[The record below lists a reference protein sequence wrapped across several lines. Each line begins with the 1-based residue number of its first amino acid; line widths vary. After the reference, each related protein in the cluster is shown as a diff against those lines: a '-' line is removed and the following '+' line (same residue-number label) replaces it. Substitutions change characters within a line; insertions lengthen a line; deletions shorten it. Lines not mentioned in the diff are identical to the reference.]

1 MSNNF
6 HIPGRPRTPKPS
18 ILSEIIAS
26 LQHPDVLRT
35 GITTNK
41 EGDWAILVVVK
52 KDSPIPIKEIEVKS
66 MQFPVIYQE
75 DSGSMPIARPAYPLL
90 GE

>member
-1 MSNNF
+1 MSEYF

-18 ILSEIIAS
+18 SLPNIAAS
-26 LQHPDVLRT
+26 IQHPDIVRT
-35 GITTNK
+35 GITTTK

-52 KDSPIPIKEIEVKS
+52 NGTHIPIKEIEAES
-66 MQFPVIYQE
+66 QQFPVIYQE
-75 DSGSMPIARPAYPLL
+75 DTGSLPIARPAYPLL